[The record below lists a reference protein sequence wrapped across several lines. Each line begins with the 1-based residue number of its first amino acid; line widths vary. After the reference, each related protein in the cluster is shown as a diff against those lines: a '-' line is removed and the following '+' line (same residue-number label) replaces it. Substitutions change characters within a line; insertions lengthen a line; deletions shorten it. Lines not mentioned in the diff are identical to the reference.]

1 MDLAKFSRRNEYS
14 RKNRSNVSTDHLKIS
29 YTPSSLLSESRKYA
43 QIQANRAFST
53 KSKNKMLSS
62 MNGERQVYADF
73 QRKSKSPVD
82 NFSFFKDSRKQTPTV
97 FKSGWSLNK
106 LELARTGNKKNLK
119 KLEKLQE
126 NLSKLLSLSFT
137 TPTPQ

>member
-14 RKNRSNVSTDHLKIS
+14 KNKRINVSTDHLKIS
-29 YTPSSLLSESRKYA
+29 YTPSSLLSDSRKYA

-53 KSKNKMLSS
+53 KSKNKLLSS
-62 MNGERQVYADF
+62 MNGERQVYVDY

-82 NFSFFKDSRKQTPTV
+82 NSSFFRDSRKQTPTV

-119 KLEKLQE
+119 KLDKLQE
-126 NLSKLLSLSFT
+126 KLSKLLSVCF
-137 TPTPQ
+137 PTPIPQ